1 MQNAKVCLLSDQEH
15 VCFRTI
21 KVYEIWKRFTSIEK
35 RLFDFPNCWS
45 SQRLGPYSVV
55 PLAKLMYLIT
65 HSILSFFFFLFC
77 NKIAQSYWQ
86 KTNPPIQ
93 SRLMVSLPIVLIV
106 MVVYKVGSPRDLGGR
121 PLGTLY
127 ATTRGT
133 ITSRC
138 YTCVYLSLPKYDCK
152 NMILY
157 KRISMGWLCPPQ
169 ARLTMEEVKW
179 SAFPFDGIPIPID
192 LFPKC
197 HYINILTSI
206 LKYVGTT
213 FAL

>member
-1 MQNAKVCLLSDQEH
+1 MRYKRGLRVLKRDCLIFRIVDLVKAVNAWVRSAFGKVD
-15 VCFRTI
+15 
-21 KVYEIWKRFTSIEK
+21 
-35 RLFDFPNCWS
+35 
-45 SQRLGPYSVV
+45 
-55 PLAKLMYLIT
+55 MYLIT

-77 NKIAQSYWQ
+77 NNIAQSYWQ

-106 MVVYKVGSPRDLGGR
+106 MLVYKVGSPRDLGGR

-157 KRISMGWLCPPQ
+157 KRISMRWLCPPQ

-192 LFPKC
+192 LVPKC